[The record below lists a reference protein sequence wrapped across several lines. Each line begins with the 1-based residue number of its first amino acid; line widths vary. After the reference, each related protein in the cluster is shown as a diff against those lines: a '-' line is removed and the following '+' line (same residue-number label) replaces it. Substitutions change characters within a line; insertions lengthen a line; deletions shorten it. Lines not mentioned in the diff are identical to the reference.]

1 MTCVRL
7 EGANFNGVARVR
19 NDLAH
24 GADLARGNLVGATRG
39 VVRHCGVARQIGGRQ
54 FQRGRSGTQRFGV
67 WRGDA
72 IRHQQLVGS
81 GEDYR
86 EL

>member
-1 MTCVRL
+1 MVTCVRL
-7 EGANFNGVARVR
+7 EGADFKGVAWVR

-54 FQRGRSGTQRFGV
+54 FQRGRSGTQRFDV

-72 IRHQQLVGS
+72 VRHQQTSWFG
-81 GEDYR
+81 
-86 EL
+86 